1 MSAVGRILF
10 LQTRDSEKIPV
21 GAVDGV
27 DATLSVSGDPADAK
41 AVGDALGDI
50 ASALDAINGEV
61 V

>member
-27 DATLSVSGDPADAK
+27 DATLSTQGQAADAK
-41 AVGDALGDI
+41 AVGDMLGDV
-50 ASALDAINGEV
+50 AAVLDDINGEV
-61 V
+61 I

>member
-27 DATLSVSGDPADAK
+27 DATLSTQGQPADAK
-41 AVGDALGDI
+41 AVGDMLGDV
-50 ASALDAINGEV
+50 AAVLDDINGEV
-61 V
+61 I